1 MLPIQVGGT
10 NDDVI
15 VNMVFVDVCRQDVS
29 KLIVSHPGGQLFS
42 NLVCFLRRDLIRF
55 ESLPDMIAD
64 HFVILRASRV
74 LLVLLAEKHE
84 LIRRRF
90 G

>member
-1 MLPIQVGGT
+1 ML
-10 NDDVI
+10 
-15 VNMVFVDVCRQDVS
+15 VDVCRHDVGE
-29 KLIVSHPGGQLFS
+29 LTVSHSGGQLFPD
-42 NLVCFLRRDLIRF
+42 LVCFLRGDLIRL